1 VPKKEIIDLDVADK
15 HHAPGILGNQGQGL
29 SQGLYAGPTSA
40 ATHLLVPFLLS
51 CLFPISYG
59 IFKISNK
66 ITNARRKSQNI
77 FFLTQIMRETFLV

>member
-40 ATHLLVPFLLS
+40 ATHLLVPFFFPVYYLYLTVLL
-51 CLFPISYG
+51 
-59 IFKISNK
+59 KQA
-66 ITNARRKSQNI
+66 TR
-77 FFLTQIMRETFLV
+77 